1 MFCKN
6 SKKKR
11 KIEEPQIIIGQCDDD
26 DNAEIT
32 TDRNHIFFYCDVNT
46 KNCLELNRRIL
57 ALEEKMTGLKNA
69 YRIKKD
75 PVICIHINSFGGSVF
90 DAMSTIDTIIN
101 CSVPV
106 HTYIEG
112 CAASAATLISVVAD
126 KRFMGKHA
134 HMLIHQL
141 SSGFWGTMRE
151 FKDEMKNNKKLMK
164 MIVDIYLEHTDV
176 DKEKINEILEHD
188 LWWSSKKCL
197 KLKLVDKVL

>member
-6 SKKKR
+6 SKKRKR
-11 KIEEPQIIIGQCDDD
+11 VEPKNNTNDCEDD
-26 DNAEIT
+26 DNGEIT
-32 TDRNHIFFYCDVNT
+32 SDRNHIFFYCDVNT
-46 KNCLELNRRIL
+46 KNCLELNRKIME
-57 ALEEKMTGLKNA
+57 LEEKMRGFKNA
-69 YRIKKD
+69 YSIKKN
-75 PVICIHINSFGGSVF
+75 PAICIHINSLGGSLL

-126 KRFMGKHA
+126 KRFIGKHA

-151 FKDEMKNNKKLMK
+151 FKDEIKNNKRLMK
-164 MIVDIYLEHTDV
+164 IIIGIYLEYTDV
-176 DKEKINEILEHD
+176 DKEKINQILEHD

-197 KLKLVDKVL
+197 KLNLVDNIL